1 MKQILKLGINRYV
14 HLDSYGE
21 RKPTALE
28 NFCVFLGVTLIG
40 TIVAGAMLGFDI
52 TTPNNGSTGGVPV
65 QHSTQV
71 ESKR

>member
-1 MKQILKLGINRYV
+1 MKHILKLGINRYI

-21 RKPTALE
+21 RKPTALGI
-28 NFCVFLGVTLIG
+28 FCIFLGVTTIS

-52 TTPNNGSTGGVPV
+52 TTPNNGSTGGIPI

-71 ESKR
+71 ETKR

>member
-1 MKQILKLGINRYV
+1 MKHILKLGIKRYI
-14 HLDSYGE
+14 HFDSYGE
-21 RKPTALE
+21 RKPTAFE
-28 NFCVFLGVTLIG
+28 NFCVFLGVMTIG

-52 TTPNNGSTGGVPV
+52 TTPNNGSTGGVPT

>member
-1 MKQILKLGINRYV
+1 MKKILKLGNNRYV
-14 HLDSYGE
+14 HLDSYEE
-21 RKPTALE
+21 RTPSALE
-28 NFCVFLGVTLIG
+28 NFCIFLGVMTIG

-52 TTPNNGSTGGVPV
+52 TAPNNGSTGGVPV

>member
-1 MKQILKLGINRYV
+1 MKHILKLGINRYI

-28 NFCVFLGVTLIG
+28 NFCIFLGVATIG

-52 TTPNNGSTGGVPV
+52 TAPNNGSTGGVPT